1 MVKQK
6 IVLKLPL
13 DGERN
18 KRKAFKAAVG
28 MAGVTSA
35 TLEGDK
41 IIIVGDGVDPI
52 ALTTMLRR
60 NLGKAELL
68 SISSGDDKKKDGG
81 YGYGYGYGGEKK
93 KDGYGYGGTDGGG
106 GGGGKDSKGNGGYHQ
121 NAVAPIPYPAY
132 HQYNAMPSYPA
143 YAYAPYQQEQ
153 QDPGCSIM

>member
-1 MVKQK
+1 M
-6 IVLKLPL
+6 
-13 DGERN
+13 N
-18 KRKAFKAAVG
+18 S
-28 MAGVTSA
+28 AGVTSA

-60 NLGKAELL
+60 SLGKAELV

-81 YGYGYGYGGEKK
+81 YGYGYGGEKK
-93 KDGYGYGGTDGGG
+93 KDGYGYGGSD

-121 NAVAPIPYPAY
+121 NEVAPIPYPAY
-132 HQYNAMPSYPA
+132 HQYNAMPSCPA
-143 YAYAPYQQEQ
+143 YAYAPYQQQQ